1 MAQGLTDTRIRNL
14 KPPPAGRLEIT
25 DPICRGLCMRV
36 TANGVKTF
44 AFRYRVNGRPER
56 LTLGTYPDLT
66 LRDARRRTDQLRHGI
81 LAGENP
87 SAVKRQAPS
96 RTFADLAARYIEEHS
111 RRHKRSVD
119 ADERNLRLH
128 ILPKWE
134 RRDFTTIT
142 RADVIALIERIIST
156 GKPVLANRVQ
166 ALISSIFTFAL
177 DAGLVTTHSAI
188 KLRKRGRETIKTRVL
203 TDDEIRLF
211 WSRVILPPVSPAV
224 GLALRL
230 ILATGVRAS
239 EAAGMAKGELEF
251 DAGGKPTGWLIPA
264 DRSKNRRAHYVPLSS
279 LASGIV
285 IEAMNI
291 GGAGAFIFPS
301 PTGSGAIAGHALA
314 TAMRRLAVNLANQRE
329 STTTWA
335 ANPPT
340 AHDLRRTF
348 ATRLAAAGVS
358 SDDLAALLNHVR
370 GDVTSRHYDQ
380 YARASEKRR
389 ALERWSQILKSVLE
403 PETVPANIVALRS

>member
-128 ILPKWE
+128 ILPKWAQ
-134 RRDFTTIT
+134 RDFTTIT
-142 RADVIALIERIIST
+142 RADVIALIERIISA

-166 ALISSIFTFAL
+166 ALVSSIFTFAL
-177 DAGLVTTHSAI
+177 DAGLITTHPAI

-211 WSRVILPPVSPAV
+211 WSRAVLPPVSSAV
-224 GLALRL
+224 GFALRL
-230 ILATGVRAS
+230 ILATGVRAG
-239 EAAGMAKGELEF
+239 EAAGMAKSELEF

-264 DRSKNRRAHYVPLSS
+264 SRSKNRRAHYVPLST
-279 LASGIV
+279 LASSIV

-291 GGAGAFIFPS
+291 GGAGVFIFQS

-314 TAMRRLAVNLANQRE
+314 TAMRRLAASLE
-329 STTTWA
+329 KSTTWA
-335 ANPPT
+335 ANPPST
-340 AHDLRRTF
+340 HDLRRTF
-348 ATRLAAAGVS
+348 ATRAAAAGVH
-358 SDDLAALLNHVR
+358 SDDIAALLNHVR
-370 GDVTSRHYDQ
+370 GDVTGRHYDQ
-380 YARASEKRR
+380 YTRADEKRR
-389 ALERWSQILKSVLE
+389 ALTRWSQILESILE
-403 PETVPANIVALRS
+403 PESAPAKVVALRS